1 VFETM
6 ASAAIYDEVAPAEQG
21 RHAA

>member
-1 VFETM
+1 M
-6 ASAAIYDEVAPAEQG
+6 ASATIYDEVAPAEQG